1 MDLVLLT
8 LIVVDVVVDVVLSVF
23 VLVVTEKSRVIF
35 DVVDV
40 CSVVGVVVEDT
51 WGEVVE
57 FETSCDMSDRMEM
70 G

>member
-1 MDLVLLT
+1 MDLVSLT
-8 LIVVDVVVDVVLSVF
+8 LVVVDVVVDVVLSVF